1 MTRIVIVLAFLLVGI
16 SAAQAAAPIKAKCGA
31 AVSMTSHPAQDKQLT
46 QMMREFAATHA
57 LKPLSHQGANALA
70 YRSTDDAVEL
80 AVTSG
85 VGDLGSI
92 VTLFDVNQSGGLI
105 RGTVCFL
112 LYEAEG

>member
-1 MTRIVIVLAFLLVGI
+1 MTRIVIVLSFLLVGI
-16 SAAQAAAPIKAKCGA
+16 SAAQAAAPIKAKYCA
-31 AVSMTSHPAQDKQLT
+31 AVSVTSDPAQDKQLT

-57 LKPLSHQGANALA
+57 LKPLSQQGANTLA
-70 YRSTDDAVEL
+70 YRSSDDAVEL

-92 VTLFDVNQSGGLI
+92 VTLFDVKSTWRTHQ
-105 RGTVCFL
+105 RTVCF